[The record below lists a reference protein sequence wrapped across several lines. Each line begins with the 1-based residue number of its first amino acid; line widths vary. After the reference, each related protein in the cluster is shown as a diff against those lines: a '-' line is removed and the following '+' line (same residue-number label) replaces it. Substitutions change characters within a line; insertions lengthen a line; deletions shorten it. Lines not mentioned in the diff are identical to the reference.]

1 MTNLPIDDILP
12 ELCTSLERTPNA
24 VIQAAPGAGKTTRIP
39 LRLLDTPWRKGGRI
53 IILEPRRLAARAAA
67 GHMAQTLGEPVGQ
80 TVGYRIQLDNRTGP
94 DTLIEV
100 VTEGILTRRLQ
111 RYPSLEGV
119 SAVIFDEFHERN
131 LQADLGLALCLD
143 CQAGLRE
150 DLRILVMSATLDVD
164 PIAKLMGNAPVI
176 ASAGR
181 AFPVETRYLG
191 KPPVDRFRDTLCPAM
206 SSAVKQALKDETGSI
221 LVFLPGEGEIRRV
234 ENLLNESSL
243 PGDVDVLPLYGA
255 LPQNLQDRAIS
266 PPPSG
271 RRKIVL
277 ATAIAETSLTIEGI
291 RVVVDGG
298 QSRNPKFDPRSG
310 MTRLFTEP
318 VSLAGATQRQ
328 GRAGR
333 LEPGICYRL
342 WDKAGEG
349 AFRQFSPPE
358 ILEAD
363 LAPLA
368 LDLANWGIHDPGT
381 LNWLTLPPKAP
392 LNQGQDLL
400 KLLQAIDDR
409 GRITAHGREMA
420 KLPMH
425 PRLAHMVIE
434 GAKWGWADSAC
445 NVAALLTDRDIAQRD
460 GRNPIAVDLTLR
472 ANALMGARTG
482 LAVNRNALSRT
493 RALAKQWLK
502 RAPRKGGALQT
513 GEAPKTIRHDRA
525 LDISPDERIGALVAL
540 AYPDRVA
547 ERRPGGDS
555 RYRMSNGK
563 GAVLPAGDALRDI
576 PYLAIAVVNGE
587 ARDARIR
594 IAAPISAA
602 TIEHLFETDIREGE
616 TAVWDSQS
624 RSVIARRQKR
634 LNALVLNDTPA
645 RNIPDDQIANAL
657 VDGIRDTGLDC
668 LPWSREAKEWRQRV
682 LCFYQATGNGP
693 DLSDNALLETLE
705 QWLLPYLTG
714 MRRLEHLK
722 SLDMLTILKAR
733 LDWSTLQSLDRQ
745 IPVHVIVPS
754 GSSIG
759 IDYTDPMAPVL
770 PVKLQEMFGATETPS
785 IIDGAIALS
794 IHLLSPAGRPLQI
807 TRDLQAFWRNTYP
820 QVKAEMRGRYPKH
833 PWPDDPL
840 AAAPTRHTKNRMN
853 RK

>member
-1 MTNLPIDDILP
+1 MTKLPIDDILP
-12 ELCTSLERTPNA
+12 ALCASLEHTPNA
-24 VIQAAPGAGKTTRIP
+24 VVQAAPGAGKTTRIP
-39 LRLLDTPWRKGGRI
+39 LRLLDTPWRAGGRI
-53 IILEPRRLAARAAA
+53 IILEPRRLATRAAA
-67 GHMAQTLGEPVGQ
+67 QRMAQTLGEPVGK
-80 TVGYRIQLDNRTGP
+80 TVGYRIQLDNKTGP
-94 DTLIEV
+94 DTIIEV

-111 RYPSLEGV
+111 SDPSLEGV
-119 SAVIFDEFHERN
+119 AAVIFDEFHERN

-150 DLRILVMSATLDVD
+150 DLRILVMSATLDVA
-164 PIAKLMGNAPVI
+164 PIAELLGDAPVI

-181 AFPVETRYLG
+181 AFPVATRYLG
-191 KPPVDRFRDTLCPAM
+191 KPPADRFRDTLCPAV
-206 SSAVKQALKDETGSI
+206 SSAVKQALRDETGSI

-234 ENLLNESSL
+234 ENLLNDSSL

-255 LPQNLQDRAIS
+255 LPQARQDQAVS
-266 PPPSG
+266 PPSSG

-291 RVVVDGG
+291 RVVIDSG
-298 QSRNPKFDPRSG
+298 QSRNPRFDPQSG

-333 LEPGICYRL
+333 LEPGICYRI

-349 AFRQFSPPE
+349 AFRQFSQPE
-358 ILEAD
+358 ILNAD

-368 LDLANWGIHDPGT
+368 LDLANWGIHDPDA
-381 LNWLTLPPKAP
+381 LNWLTSPPKAP
-392 LNQGQDLL
+392 LDQGQALL
-400 KLLQAIDDR
+400 RLLHAIDDQ

-434 GAKWGWADSAC
+434 GAKSGWADRAC

-460 GRNPIAVDLTLR
+460 GRNPVAVDLTLR
-472 ANALMGARTG
+472 VSALMGEQTS
-482 LAVNRNALSRT
+482 LTVNRNALSRT
-493 RALAKQWLK
+493 RTLAKQWLR
-502 RAPRKGGALQT
+502 RAPQKSG
-513 GEAPKTIRHDRA
+513 HDPA
-525 LDISPDERIGALVAL
+525 LDLSPDEQIGALVAL
-540 AYPDRVA
+540 AYPDRIA

-563 GAVLPAGDALRDI
+563 GAVLPAEDGLRDA
-576 PYLAIAVVNGE
+576 PYLAIAEVTGGT
-587 ARDARIR
+587 RDARIR

-602 TIEHLFETDIREGE
+602 TIEHLFETEIRDGE

-624 RSVIARRQKR
+624 RSVIARRQRR
-634 LNALVLNDTPA
+634 LNALVLNDVPA
-645 RNIPDDQIANAL
+645 KNIPGDQIANAL
-657 VDGIRDTGLDC
+657 VDGIRDIGLDC
-668 LPWSREAKEWRQRV
+668 LPWGKDASEWRQRV
-682 LCFYQATGNGP
+682 LCFHQATGNGP
-693 DLSDNALLETLE
+693 DVSDSTLVETLE
-705 QWLLPYLTG
+705 EWLLPYLAG
-714 MRRLEHLK
+714 MSRLQHLK
-722 SLDMLTILKAR
+722 SLDMLAVLKA
-733 LDWSTLQSLDRQ
+733 LSDWTTLQTMDKQVPS
-745 IPVHVIVPS
+745 HFTVPS
-754 GSSIG
+754 GSSIR
-759 IDYTDPMAPVL
+759 IDYADPTAPVL

-807 TRDLQAFWRNTYP
+807 TRDLQAFWTNTYP
-820 QVKAEMRGRYPKH
+820 QVKAEMKGRYPKH

-840 AAAPTRHTKNRMN
+840 AAVPTRHTKNRMPQ
-853 RK
+853 K

>member
-1 MTNLPIDDILP
+1 MTKLPIDDILP
-12 ELCTSLERTPNA
+12 ELCASLEQAPNA
-24 VIQAAPGAGKTTRIP
+24 VVQAAPGAGKTTRIP
-39 LRLLDTPWRKGGRI
+39 LRLLDTPWREGGKI

-67 GHMAQTLGEPVGQ
+67 RRMAQTLDEPVGK
-80 TVGYRIQLDNRTGP
+80 TVGYRIQLDNKTGP
-94 DTLIEV
+94 DTIIEV

-111 RYPSLEGV
+111 SDPSLEGV
-119 SAVIFDEFHERN
+119 AAVIFDEFHERN

-150 DLRILVMSATLDVD
+150 NLRILVMSATLDVA
-164 PIAKLMGNAPVI
+164 PIAELMGDVPVI

-191 KPPVDRFRDTLCPAM
+191 KPPVDRFQDNLCPAV
-206 SSAVKQALKDETGSI
+206 SSAVKQVLRDETGSI
-221 LVFLPGEGEIRRV
+221 LIFLPGEGEIRRV
-234 ENLLNESSL
+234 ENLLNESTL

-255 LPQNLQDRAIS
+255 LPQNQQDQAIS

-298 QSRNPKFDPRSG
+298 QSRNPKFDPQSG

-349 AFRQFSPPE
+349 AFRQFSQPE
-358 ILEAD
+358 ILDAD

-368 LDLANWGIHDPGT
+368 LDLANWGIHDPDA
-381 LNWLTLPPKAP
+381 LKWLTPPPKAP
-392 LNQGQDLL
+392 LDQGQDLL
-400 KLLQAIDDR
+400 RLLQAIDDQ

-425 PRLAHMVIE
+425 PRLAHMVIK
-434 GAKWGWADSAC
+434 GAKSGWADIAC

-460 GRNPIAVDLTLR
+460 GLNPVAVDLTLR
-472 ANALMGARTG
+472 VSALKGEQTS
-482 LAVNRNALSRT
+482 LPINRNALSRT
-493 RALAKQWLK
+493 RALAKQWLR
-502 RAPRKGGALQT
+502 RAPK
-513 GEAPKTIRHDRA
+513 KIRHDHVRD
-525 LDISPDERIGALVAL
+525 LSPDEQIGALVAL
-540 AYPDRVA
+540 AYPDRIA
-547 ERRPGGDS
+547 ERRPGEES
-555 RYRMSNGK
+555 RYRLSNGK
-563 GAVLPAGDALRDI
+563 GAALPAEDALRDV
-576 PYLAIAVVNGE
+576 PYLAIALVSGE
-587 ARDARIR
+587 TRDARIR

-602 TIEHLFETDIREGE
+602 TIEHLFENEIQEGE
-616 TAVWDSQS
+616 TATWDSQS

-645 RNIPDDQIANAL
+645 KNIPGDQIADAL
-657 VDGIRDTGLDC
+657 VDGIRDIGLDC
-668 LPWSREAKEWRQRV
+668 LPWSKEATGWRQRV
-682 LCFYQATGNGP
+682 MCFHQATGNGP
-693 DLSDNALLETLE
+693 DLSDSTLLETLE
-705 QWLLPYLTG
+705 EWLLPYLAG
-714 MRRLEHLK
+714 MSRLQHLK
-722 SLDMLTILKAR
+722 SLDMLAILKIQ
-733 LDWSTLQSLDRQ
+733 LDWSALQTMDKQAPS
-745 IPVHVIVPS
+745 HFTVPS
-754 GSSIG
+754 GSSIR
-759 IDYTDPMAPVL
+759 IDYTDPTSPVL

-785 IIDGAIALS
+785 IIDGAIVLS

-807 TRDLQAFWRNTYP
+807 TQDLQAFWSNTYP
-820 QVKAEMRGRYPKH
+820 QVKAEMKGRYPKH
-833 PWPDDPL
+833 PWPDNPL
-840 AAAPTRHTKNRMN
+840 AAVPTRHTKNKMN
-853 RK
+853 QK